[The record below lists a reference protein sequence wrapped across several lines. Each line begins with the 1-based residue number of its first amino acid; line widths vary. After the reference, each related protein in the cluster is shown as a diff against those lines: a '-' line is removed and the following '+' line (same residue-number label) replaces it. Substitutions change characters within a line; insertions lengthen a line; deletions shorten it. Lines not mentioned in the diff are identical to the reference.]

1 MSESLSKYGL
11 EHHGLNHANEVY
23 WSLPAPA
30 LVEHVARRAEG
41 LISDSGAIVVRTGSH
56 TGRAPKDKFVVR
68 QGASAEQV
76 WWGSVNQPFDPG
88 RFEALHARVASYLDS
103 KPLYVQDLA
112 VGAFPE
118 FRIPI
123 RVVSESAWHTLFAR
137 NLFLRPEAES
147 LSDHV
152 PEFTVLHAPGFM
164 ADPKRD
170 GTHSEVFI
178 VLNFERGLGLI
189 GGTSYAGE
197 IKKSLFT
204 VMNYRLPLQGVLSM
218 HCSANQGPAGDTAL
232 FFGLSGTGKTT
243 LSSDP
248 VRRLIGDDEHG
259 WSDQGVF
266 NFEGGC
272 YAKTIRLS
280 AKYEPVIWE
289 AVHDFGTVLENVV
302 IDESSRQVD
311 LDDDSLTEN
320 TRAGYSIESVDNYV
334 AEGSGNHPRTVFF
347 LTADASGVLPPI
359 SRLTPDQAKYYFLAG
374 YTSKLAGTE
383 KGLGEEPQATFSAC
397 FGEPFLALHP
407 TRYADLLSE
416 KVSRHQAAVWLVNT
430 GWTGGPFGTGHRME
444 LPYTRAMVAA
454 AIEGEL
460 EQVPTRTEPFF
471 GLKIPVRCPQV
482 PDNVLNPQAT
492 WEDPQAYELQARKL
506 ASLFRERFTRF
517 AGLVSAEVLAAGP
530 QP

>member
-1 MSESLSKYGL
+1 MAESLATYGL
-11 EHHGLNHANEVY
+11 EHHGLNHEHEVY
-23 WSLPAPA
+23 WGLPAPA
-30 LVEHVARRAEG
+30 LVEHIARRAEG
-41 LISDSGAIVVRTGSH
+41 QISDSGAIVVRTGAH

-68 QGASAEQV
+68 EGSSTEQV
-76 WWGSVNQPFDPG
+76 WWGNVNQPLEPD
-88 RFEALHARVASYLDS
+88 RFEALHARVARYLDS
-103 KPLYVQDLA
+103 KPLYIQDLA
-112 VGAFPE
+112 VGAMPE

-123 RVVSESAWHTLFAR
+123 RVVSESAWHSLFAR
-137 NLFLRPEAES
+137 NLFLRPPADS
-147 LSDHV
+147 LADHI
-152 PEFTVLHAPGFM
+152 PQFTVLHAPGFK
-164 ADPKRD
+164 ADPARD

-178 VLNFERGLGLI
+178 VLNFEQGLALI

-218 HCSANQGPAGDTAL
+218 HCSANQGPAGDVAL

-248 VRRLIGDDEHG
+248 TRRLIGDDEHG
-259 WSDQGVF
+259 WSDNGVF

-302 IDESSRQVD
+302 IDETSRRVD

-320 TRAGYSIESVDNYV
+320 TRAGYSLEAVENYV
-334 AEGSGNHPRTVFF
+334 PEGSGGHPATVFF

-359 SRLTPDQAKYYFLAG
+359 SRLTPEQAQYYFLAG
-374 YTSKLAGTE
+374 YTSKLGGTE
-383 KGLGEEPQATFSAC
+383 KGLGQEPQATFSAC

-407 TRYADLLSE
+407 SRYADLLAE
-416 KVSRHQAAVWLVNT
+416 KIQRHKAAVWLVNT
-430 GWTGGPFGTGHRME
+430 GWTGGPYGVGRRME
-444 LPYTRAMVAA
+444 LPHTRAMVAA
-454 AIEGEL
+454 AIQGEL
-460 EQVPTRTEPFF
+460 DRITAKTEPFF
-471 GLKIPVRCPQV
+471 GLKVPERCPQV

-492 WEDPQAYELQARKL
+492 WEDPAAYEQRARQL
-506 ASLFRERFTRF
+506 AGLFRERFARF
-517 AGLVSAEVLAAGP
+517 AGYVPAEVLAAGP